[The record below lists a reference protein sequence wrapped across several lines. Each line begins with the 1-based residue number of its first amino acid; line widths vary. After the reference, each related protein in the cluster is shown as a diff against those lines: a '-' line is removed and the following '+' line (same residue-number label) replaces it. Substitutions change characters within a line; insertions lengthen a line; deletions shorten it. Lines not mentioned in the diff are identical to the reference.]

1 MELDVV
7 SLQKPVCCFIV
18 WIRIGEVHRSRF
30 AFQILFFDLTF
41 KCFFGHVP
49 REIRHDMI
57 ALSLW
62 KRAST
67 RSLIQDTSSLPRA
80 LLDGFNIMDAT
91 NLEFYFF

>member
-1 MELDVV
+1 
-7 SLQKPVCCFIV
+7 
-18 WIRIGEVHRSRF
+18 
-30 AFQILFFDLTF
+30 
-41 KCFFGHVP
+41 
-49 REIRHDMI
+49 MI